1 MSKVNLHSGC
11 YMHDQSPDKAPKV
24 ATMKVTK
31 SQYIGPNSVGDF
43 SWMIDRPEY
52 ARSLFIFNDN
62 EMQFIAFHTGH
73 AAGFTAGGGNAAIR
87 PYQGHSPI
95 RAAGIPTG
103 EKSGY
108 QLLDLNVRALVDD
121 AMAHIQRLLKSGNY
135 DEVIF
140 SYDAENDT
148 LGTGIFHVADEVKS
162 YIYQGIMA
170 LEQI

>member
-1 MSKVNLHSGC
+1 MQVI
-11 YMHDQSPDKAPKV
+11 
-24 ATMKVTK
+24 K
-31 SQYIGPNSVGDF
+31 SRFLGPGQDGDF

-87 PYQGHSPI
+87 PYQGDSPI

-108 QLLDLNVRALVDD
+108 QHLDLNVRALVDD
-121 AMAHIQRLLKSGNY
+121 AMAHIQRLLTSGNY

-140 SYDAENDT
+140 SYDAKSDS

>member
-1 MSKVNLHSGC
+1 
-11 YMHDQSPDKAPKV
+11 
-24 ATMKVTK
+24 MKVTK
-31 SQYIGPNSVGDF
+31 SQYSGSNCVGDF

-73 AAGFTAGGGNAAIR
+73 EAGFAAGGGNAAIR

-108 QLLDLNVRALVDD
+108 QHLDLNVRALVDD

-140 SYDAENDT
+140 SYDAASDT
-148 LGTGIFHVADEVKS
+148 LGTGIFHVADEVKE
-162 YIYQGIMA
+162 YIFQNILA
-170 LEQI
+170 LENL

>member
-1 MSKVNLHSGC
+1 MQVI
-11 YMHDQSPDKAPKV
+11 
-24 ATMKVTK
+24 K
-31 SQYIGPNSVGDF
+31 SRFLGPGQDGDF

-87 PYQGHSPI
+87 PYQGRSPI

-108 QLLDLNVRALVDD
+108 QHLDLNVRALVDD
-121 AMAHIQRLLKSGNY
+121 AMAHIQRLLTSGNY

-140 SYDAENDT
+140 SYDAKNDS

-162 YIYQGIMA
+162 YIFQNIIA
-170 LEQI
+170 LEKL

>member
-1 MSKVNLHSGC
+1 MQLI
-11 YMHDQSPDKAPKV
+11 
-24 ATMKVTK
+24 K
-31 SQYIGPNSVGDF
+31 SQFVGPRQEGDF

-73 AAGFTAGGGNAAIR
+73 EAGFTAGGGNAAIR

-108 QLLDLNVRALVDD
+108 QNLDLNVRALVDD
-121 AMAHIQRLLKSGNY
+121 AIAHIQRLLATGNY
-135 DEVIF
+135 DQVIF
-140 SYDAENDT
+140 SHDAVNDT
-148 LGTGIFHVADEVKS
+148 LGTGIFDVADEVKS
-162 YIYQGIMA
+162 YVFESIMA

>member
-1 MSKVNLHSGC
+1 
-11 YMHDQSPDKAPKV
+11 
-24 ATMKVTK
+24 MKVTK
-31 SQYIGPNSVGDF
+31 SQFTGSNCVGDF

-73 AAGFTAGGGNAAIR
+73 EAGFTAGGGNAAIR

-108 QLLDLNVRALVDD
+108 QHLDLNVRALVDD
-121 AMAHIQRLLKSGNY
+121 AMAHIQRLLASGNY

-140 SYDAENDT
+140 SYDAANDT
-148 LGTGIFHVADEVKS
+148 LGTGIFLVADEVKS
-162 YIYQGIMA
+162 YIFQSIME
-170 LEQI
+170 LDQF

>member
-1 MSKVNLHSGC
+1 
-11 YMHDQSPDKAPKV
+11 
-24 ATMKVTK
+24 MKVTK
-31 SQYIGPNSVGDF
+31 SQYTGPNCIGDF

-73 AAGFTAGGGNAAIR
+73 AAGFAAGGGNAAIR

-103 EKSGY
+103 EKCGY
-108 QLLDLNVRALVDD
+108 QQLDLNVRALADD
-121 AMAHIQRLLKSGNY
+121 AMAHIQRLLRSGNY

-140 SYDAENDT
+140 SYDAANDT
-148 LGTGIFHVADEVKS
+148 LGTGIFHVAEEVKS
-162 YIYQGIMA
+162 YIFQSIMA
-170 LEQI
+170 LEKL

>member
-1 MSKVNLHSGC
+1 
-11 YMHDQSPDKAPKV
+11 
-24 ATMKVTK
+24 MKVTR
-31 SQYIGPNSVGDF
+31 SLYTGPNCIGDF
-43 SWMIDRPEY
+43 SWMIDQPEY

-73 AAGFTAGGGNAAIR
+73 EAGFTAGGGNAAIR

-140 SYDAENDT
+140 SYDAVNDT
-148 LGTGIFHVADEVKS
+148 LGTGIFDVADEVKS
-162 YIYQGIMA
+162 YILQNIIA
-170 LEQI
+170 LEQL

>member
-1 MSKVNLHSGC
+1 MQVIKSRFSGPGQ
-11 YMHDQSPDKAPKV
+11 D
-24 ATMKVTK
+24 
-31 SQYIGPNSVGDF
+31 GDF

-108 QLLDLNVRALVDD
+108 QHLDLNVRALVDD

-140 SYDAENDT
+140 SYDAKYDS

-162 YIYQGIMA
+162 YIYESLCSLGNPH
-170 LEQI
+170 

>member
-1 MSKVNLHSGC
+1 
-11 YMHDQSPDKAPKV
+11 
-24 ATMKVTK
+24 MKVTK
-31 SQYIGPNSVGDF
+31 SQYTGSGCAGDF

-73 AAGFTAGGGNAAIR
+73 EAGFTAGGGNAAIR
-87 PYQGHSPI
+87 PYQGHSPF

-108 QLLDLNVRALVDD
+108 QQLDKNVRALVDD
-121 AMAHIQRLLKSGNY
+121 AIAHIQRLLKSGNY

-140 SYDAENDT
+140 SYDAANDS
-148 LGTGIFHVADEVKS
+148 LGAGIFVVGDEVKS
-162 YIYQGIMA
+162 YIFESIMA

>member
-1 MSKVNLHSGC
+1 
-11 YMHDQSPDKAPKV
+11 
-24 ATMKVTK
+24 MKVTK
-31 SQYIGPNSVGDF
+31 SQYTGSGCAGDF

-73 AAGFTAGGGNAAIR
+73 EAGFTAGGGNAAIR

-108 QLLDLNVRALVDD
+108 QQLDKNVRALVDD
-121 AMAHIQRLLKSGNY
+121 AIAHIQRLLSTGYY
-135 DEVIF
+135 DQVVF
-140 SYDAENDT
+140 SYDAANDT
-148 LGTGIFHVADEVKS
+148 LGTGIFHGADEVKS
-162 YIYQGIMA
+162 YIFESIMA
-170 LEQI
+170 LERL

>member
-1 MSKVNLHSGC
+1 M
-11 YMHDQSPDKAPKV
+11 QII
-24 ATMKVTK
+24 K
-31 SQYIGPNSVGDF
+31 SQFLGPGQDGDF

-87 PYQGHSPI
+87 PYQGHSPV

-108 QLLDLNVRALVDD
+108 QHLDLNVRALVDD

-140 SYDAENDT
+140 SYDAANDS
-148 LGTGIFHVADEVKS
+148 LGTGIFVVGDEVKS
-162 YIYQGIMA
+162 YIYQSLCSLGNP
-170 LEQI
+170 Q

>member
-1 MSKVNLHSGC
+1 
-11 YMHDQSPDKAPKV
+11 V
-24 ATMKVTK
+24 AHMKVTK
-31 SQYIGPNSVGDF
+31 SQFTGSGRVGDF

-73 AAGFTAGGGNAAIR
+73 DAGFAAGGGNAAIR

-108 QLLDLNVRALVDD
+108 QQLDLNVRALVDD
-121 AMAHIQRLLKSGNY
+121 AMAHIQRLLRSGNY

-140 SYDAENDT
+140 SYDAANDT
-148 LGTGIFHVADEVKS
+148 LGTGIFHVADEVKN
-162 YIYQGIMA
+162 YIFQNIMA
-170 LEQI
+170 LANL

>member
-1 MSKVNLHSGC
+1 MTH
-11 YMHDQSPDKAPKV
+11 
-24 ATMKVTK
+24 MKVTK
-31 SQYIGPNSVGDF
+31 SQYSGSNCVGDF

-73 AAGFTAGGGNAAIR
+73 EAGFAAGGGNAAIR

-108 QLLDLNVRALVDD
+108 QQLDLNVRALVDD
-121 AMAHIQRLLKSGNY
+121 AIAHIQRLLRSGNY
-135 DEVIF
+135 NEVIF
-140 SYDAENDT
+140 SYDATNDT

-162 YIYQGIMA
+162 YIFQNIMA
-170 LEQI
+170 LEKL

>member
-1 MSKVNLHSGC
+1 
-11 YMHDQSPDKAPKV
+11 
-24 ATMKVTK
+24 
-31 SQYIGPNSVGDF
+31 
-43 SWMIDRPEY
+43 MIDRPEY

-73 AAGFTAGGGNAAIR
+73 EAGFTAGGGNAAIR

-108 QLLDLNVRALVDD
+108 QQLDKNVRALVDD
-121 AMAHIQRLLKSGNY
+121 AIAHIQRLLSTGYY
-135 DEVIF
+135 DQVVF
-140 SYDAENDT
+140 SYDAANDT

-162 YIYQGIMA
+162 YIFESIMN
-170 LEQI
+170 LEEL

>member
-1 MSKVNLHSGC
+1 
-11 YMHDQSPDKAPKV
+11 
-24 ATMKVTK
+24 MKVTK
-31 SQYIGPNSVGDF
+31 SQYTGPDCIGDF
-43 SWMIDRPEY
+43 SWMIDQPEY

-140 SYDAENDT
+140 SYDAANDT

-162 YIYQGIMA
+162 YIFQNMIA
-170 LEQI
+170 LEQL

>member
-1 MSKVNLHSGC
+1 
-11 YMHDQSPDKAPKV
+11 
-24 ATMKVTK
+24 MKVTK
-31 SQYIGPNSVGDF
+31 SQYTGPNCIGDF
-43 SWMIDRPEY
+43 SWMIDQPEY
-52 ARSLFIFNDN
+52 VRSLFIFNDN

-73 AAGFTAGGGNAAIR
+73 EAGFAAGGGNAAIR

-108 QLLDLNVRALVDD
+108 QQLDLNVRALVDD
-121 AMAHIQRLLKSGNY
+121 AMAHIQRLLRSGNY

-140 SYDAENDT
+140 SYDATNDT

-162 YIYQGIMA
+162 YIFQNIMA
-170 LEQI
+170 LEKL